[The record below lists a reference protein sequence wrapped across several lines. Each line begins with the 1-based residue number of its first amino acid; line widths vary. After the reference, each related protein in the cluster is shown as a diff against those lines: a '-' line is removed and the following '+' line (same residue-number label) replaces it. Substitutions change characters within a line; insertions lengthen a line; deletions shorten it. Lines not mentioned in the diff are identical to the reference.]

1 MVVTAFLI
9 LFLGFTIVRFAETND
24 VEAVPSSWV
33 CGHTCLW
40 PVAYTP
46 ARLTKAIS
54 HCELPSASFSKHRVV
69 VIATASTYLH
79 ARAKAREAEDTDN
92 VPATDTEMGRGKRR
106 RRNGHEMP
114 DEPDLR
120 SSPSP
125 SSSTELEPGLHASA
139 LGTPPRFVSDDR

>member
-40 PVAYTP
+40 LVAYTP

-69 VIATASTYLH
+69 VIATASKLFS
-79 ARAKAREAEDTDN
+79 E
-92 VPATDTEMGRGKRR
+92 VI
-106 RRNGHEMP
+106 
-114 DEPDLR
+114 
-120 SSPSP
+120 
-125 SSSTELEPGLHASA
+125 STSVNH
-139 LGTPPRFVSDDR
+139 